1 MPSIKTTKTKKHIA
15 REQREQKQTRIIITL
30 TVIVGIAILG
40 LVLFGTIS
48 QFIVRPR
55 TAVAAVG
62 EKDITVRQYEK
73 QVQYTRT
80 QLLNQVYTYY
90 NYYQQFPDFGGNFL
104 QIAQSIATKLT
115 QTETLGSDVLD
126 EMINDIIIRE
136 EAAERGIT
144 VSDDEIDEAVYD
156 AFGFY
161 PNGTNTPTVTATIAS
176 TPTYSET
183 LLSLLPSTSTPTATE
198 EPTETPEITSTATEE
213 TPADENAADSDV
225 DVDPTQEDAADDS
238 NGESM
243 ETPAETATP
252 DASPTITQ
260 SPTVTLTPT
269 PYTTEIFA
277 DDVKDF
283 NDLYSIYNFD
293 IKDLREIFEVQL
305 LREKLLENI
314 TQDLE
319 PLKDEVRA
327 RHILVETEETALEV
341 LALLEGGDSFEDLA
355 AAYSIDESNKDQGG
369 DLGWFDEGTMVAEF
383 AEVAFSLDEGEIS
396 DPVGTSFG
404 YHIIQ
409 LLGKRE
415 SQALPDE
422 FAQIKE
428 ENFIEWLTERREERD
443 DIVINEEWANYV
455 PDTPEVPQ
463 ALLAELF
470 SQNIST
476 P

>member
-1 MPSIKTTKTKKHIA
+1 MPSTKTTKTKKHLA
-15 REQREQKQTRIIITL
+15 REQREKKQTRIIITI
-30 TVIVGIAILG
+30 TIVVGIAILG
-40 LVLFGTIS
+40 LVLYGTIS
-48 QFIVRPR
+48 QFIVRPHI
-55 TAVAAVG
+55 AVASVG
-62 EKDITVRQYEK
+62 EEDISVREYEK

-104 QIAQSIATKLT
+104 QVAQSIATNLT
-115 QTETLGSDVLD
+115 QTETIGNDVLD

-136 EAAERGIT
+136 QASERGIT
-144 VSDDEIDEAVYD
+144 VSDEEIDEAVYD

-161 PNGTNTPTVTATIAS
+161 PDGTKTPTVTATIAS

-198 EPTETPEITSTATEE
+198 EPTETPDVTSTSTEE
-213 TPADENAADSDV
+213 ISSNANEDNPGEDLEATQDNATDVSNDENM
-225 DVDPTQEDAADDS
+225 
-238 NGESM
+238 ES
-243 ETPAETATP
+243 PAETTTP

-260 SPTVTLTPT
+260 TPTVTLTPT

-293 IKDLREIFEVQL
+293 ISDLREIFEVQL
-305 LREKLLENI
+305 LREKLLEEI

-319 PLKDEVRA
+319 PVKDEVRA
-327 RHILVETEETALEV
+327 RHILVDSEETALEV

-355 AAYSIDESNKDQGG
+355 AAYSTDESNKDQGG
-369 DLGWFDEGTMVAEF
+369 DLGWFEEGTMVPEF
-383 AEVAFSLDEGEIS
+383 AEVAFSLEEGEIS
-396 DPVGTSFG
+396 DPVETSFG
-404 YHIIQ
+404 FHIIQ

-428 ENFIEWLTERREERD
+428 ENFIEWLGERREERD
-443 DIVINEEWANYV
+443 DITINEEWANYV
-455 PDTPEVPQ
+455 PNTPEVPQ
-463 ALLAELF
+463 GLLAELF
-470 SQNIST
+470 SQNTST